1 MANYAARGQRITPSD
16 YDLQGSFIEL
26 MATNPISRISIRMLC
41 EYADVSRSTFYEHYE
56 SIYDLRES
64 LGDRMDASLW
74 NLIPDDPGLP
84 IERRLSLETSEGI
97 LTFIRD
103 NHDFYR
109 GLLHDDRG
117 AQRFLDASIRIRD
130 AYVWPELEKIGV
142 EKDECDLRFY
152 FCLKGSIGLITYWL
166 DKQFDYPL
174 RRDAVILRREIV
186 MCLCGNLRAE

>member
-130 AYVWPELEKIGV
+130 AYV
-142 EKDECDLRFY
+142 
-152 FCLKGSIGLITYWL
+152 
-166 DKQFDYPL
+166 
-174 RRDAVILRREIV
+174 
-186 MCLCGNLRAE
+186 